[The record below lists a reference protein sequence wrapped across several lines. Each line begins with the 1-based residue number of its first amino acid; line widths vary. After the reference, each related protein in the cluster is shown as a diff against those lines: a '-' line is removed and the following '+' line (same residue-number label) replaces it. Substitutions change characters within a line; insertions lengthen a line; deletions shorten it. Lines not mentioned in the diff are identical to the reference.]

1 MIKEI
6 ARRRSVRSY
15 KADLPSDEDI
25 LEVIKAG
32 QFAPTGKNT
41 KAWEFIVI
49 KDLKTKEEIFNIV
62 GQEYVKEAPVLII
75 PVMNSEASITPVQ
88 DLSLS
93 SGYIFLQA
101 ESLGLGTVWKNVG
114 EEKREEVKKLLAIP
128 QNFLVINIIPLGY
141 PKEEPSAH
149 REEDFDRNKIHFEK
163 W

>member
-6 ARRRSVRSY
+6 TSRRSVRSY
-15 KADLPSDEDI
+15 KSDPISDEDI
-25 LEVIKAG
+25 LEIIKAG

-41 KAWEFIVI
+41 RAWEFIVI
-49 KDLKTKEEIFNIV
+49 KDLKTKEEIFDIV

-75 PVMNSEASITPVQ
+75 PIINSEVSITPAQ

-101 ESLGLGTVWKNVG
+101 ENLGLGTVWKNISPEQG
-114 EEKREEVKKLLAIP
+114 EEIKKLLKVP
-128 QNFLVINIIPLGY
+128 QNYLIINLIPLGY
-141 PKEEPSAH
+141 PKEKPQAH
-149 REEDFDRNKIHFEK
+149 TEKDFNQEKIHFEK